1 MSTFADRVTAVAT
14 EAASAR
20 EAVEV
25 ADSADPNAALN
36 ALREGFWPV
45 LRVYIDA
52 RRTGVRL
59 DPGEQAALDQAV
71 GDWLHVYAA
80 HHGQNV
86 DPDVP
91 VREAAEA
98 FLDTHNIG
106 DTAAILTGVPERR

>member
-1 MSTFADRVTAVAT
+1 MSSLADRVSAVAS
-14 EAASAR
+14 EAATTRA
-20 EAVEV
+20 AVEV
-25 ADSADPNAALN
+25 ADSPDPDAAMT

-59 DPGEQAALDQAV
+59 EADEHDALDQAIA
-71 GDWLHVYAA
+71 DWLTVYAA
-80 HHGQNV
+80 HHGRRV

-98 FLDTHNIG
+98 FLDTHNIR